1 MNKGVLQV
9 SNTDLLQS
17 LSNVLLI
24 LVRGKDEIDDDEMLK
39 TIVVLSN
46 AMAILSQIVTKEQAD
61 DATDN

>member
-1 MNKGVLQV
+1 MKKGVLQV

-17 LSNVLLI
+17 LSNVLII

-46 AMAILSQIVTKEQAD
+46 AVAVLSEIVLRERD
-61 DATDN
+61 DAATD

>member
-17 LSNVLLI
+17 LSNVLII
-24 LVRGKDEIDDDEMLK
+24 LVRGKDEFDDDEMLK

-46 AMAILSQIVTKEQAD
+46 AVAVLSEIVLRERD
-61 DATDN
+61 DAATD